1 MSGPPIIA
9 GEGETLRLER
19 WTEARIVR
27 LLPGTVE
34 HPHRWVVAVDGTAEE
49 FVVETDWA
57 DPAPEVGMV
66 FRWR

>member
-1 MSGPPIIA
+1 MSKPIVA

-27 LLPGTVE
+27 LLPGTVAY
-34 HPHRWVVAVDGTAEE
+34 PHRWVVAVDGTAEE
-49 FVVETDWA
+49 YVVETDWA
-57 DPAPEVGMV
+57 APEPEVGMV